1 MEREYTKNEIMSV
14 KRPLLFIKSSYPIIQ
29 ISDNI
34 KLERERERDR
44 EERILPRFKKWL
56 AHCIHRRLIFSYCMS
71 RGGGWSTVTGAQE

>member
-34 KLERERERDR
+34 KLEREREIGRR
-44 EERILPRFKKWL
+44 EYYQDLR
-56 AHCIHRRLIFSYCMS
+56 SD
-71 RGGGWSTVTGAQE
+71 